1 MKKEKGFTLVEV
13 IVSFSLMSVVMIY
26 LLKTIAVISTEQTNI
41 LTLENYSVYEST
53 VLKKI
58 YKDINN
64 AYNIDVKEENNNIM
78 IRIMSNILGSRNSE
92 SREHILHIKTAT
104 EMMLRQLVKVT
115 DAYPLTEADIDS
127 NKYSLIKKDNYYILK
142 LNFIVN
148 NKKEEMKVIVI
159 N

>member
-64 AYNIDVKEENNNIM
+64 AYNIDVKEENNNIVFT
-78 IRIMSNILGSRNSE
+78 SNDFTSQN
-92 SREHILHIKTAT
+92 KT
-104 EMMLRQLVKVT
+104 LK
-115 DAYPLTEADIDS
+115 I
-127 NKYSLIKKDNYYILK
+127 NDNGITYDNTVYDLP
-142 LNFIVN
+142 
-148 NKKEEMKVIVI
+148 E
-159 N
+159 

>member
-64 AYNIDVKEENNNIM
+64 AYNIEVKEENDNIVFS
-78 IRIMSNILGSRNSE
+78 SNDFTSQN
-92 SREHILHIKTAT
+92 KTLKINDNGIT
-104 EMMLRQLVKVT
+104 YDNTVYDLPEGTKL
-115 DAYPLTEADIDS
+115 DS

>member
-64 AYNIDVKEENNNIM
+64 AYNIDVKEENNNIVFT
-78 IRIMSNILGSRNSE
+78 SNDFTSQN
-92 SREHILHIKTAT
+92 KTLKINDNGIT
-104 EMMLRQLVKVT
+104 YDNTVYDLPEETKF
-115 DAYPLTEADIDS
+115 DS

>member
-64 AYNIDVKEENNNIM
+64 AYNIDVKEENNNIVFT
-78 IRIMSNILGSRNSE
+78 SNDFTSQN
-92 SREHILHIKTAT
+92 KTLKINDNGIT
-104 EMMLRQLVKVT
+104 YDNTVYDLPEGTKV
-115 DAYPLTEADIDS
+115 DS
-127 NKYSLIKKDNYYILK
+127 NNYSLIKQDNYYILK

>member
-64 AYNIDVKEENNNIM
+64 AYNIEVKEENNNIVFT
-78 IRIMSNILGSRNSE
+78 SNDFTSQN
-92 SREHILHIKTAT
+92 KTLKINDNGIT
-104 EMMLRQLVKVT
+104 YDLPEGTKF
-115 DAYPLTEADIDS
+115 DS

>member
-64 AYNIDVKEENNNIM
+64 AYNIDVKEENNNIVFT
-78 IRIMSNILGSRNSE
+78 SNDFTSQN
-92 SREHILHIKTAT
+92 KTLKINDNGITYDNTVYDLAEGT
-104 EMMLRQLVKVT
+104 KF
-115 DAYPLTEADIDS
+115 DS

>member
-64 AYNIDVKEENNNIM
+64 AYNIEVKE
-78 IRIMSNILGSRNSE
+78 
-92 SREHILHIKTAT
+92 
-104 EMMLRQLVKVT
+104 
-115 DAYPLTEADIDS
+115 Y
-127 NKYSLIKKDNYYILK
+127 K
-142 LNFIVN
+142 LDN
-148 NKKEEMKVIVI
+148 NKNII
-159 N
+159 NTKNNDSMEL

>member
-64 AYNIDVKEENNNIM
+64 AYNIEVKEENNNIVFT
-78 IRIMSNILGSRNSE
+78 SNDFTSQN
-92 SREHILHIKTAT
+92 KTLKINDDGIT
-104 EMMLRQLVKVT
+104 YDNTVYDLPEGTKF
-115 DAYPLTEADIDS
+115 DI

>member
-64 AYNIDVKEENNNIM
+64 AYNIEVKEENDNIVFS
-78 IRIMSNILGSRNSE
+78 SNDFTSQN
-92 SREHILHIKTAT
+92 KTLKINDNGIT
-104 EMMLRQLVKVT
+104 YDNTVYDLPEGTKL
-115 DAYPLTEADIDS
+115 DS
-127 NKYSLIKKDNYYILK
+127 NKYSLIKKDNYYNLK

>member
-64 AYNIDVKEENNNIM
+64 AYNIDVKEENNNIVFT
-78 IRIMSNILGSRNSE
+78 SNDFTSQN
-92 SREHILHIKTAT
+92 KTLKINDNGIT
-104 EMMLRQLVKVT
+104 YDNTVYDLPEGTKF
-115 DAYPLTEADIDS
+115 DN

>member
-41 LTLENYSVYEST
+41 LTFENYSVYEST

-64 AYNIDVKEENNNIM
+64 AYNIDVNKENDNIVFT
-78 IRIMSNILGSRNSE
+78 SNDFTSQNKILKINDNGITYDN
-92 SREHILHIKTAT
+92 IVYDLPDGTKFDNT
-104 EMMLRQLVKVT
+104 
-115 DAYPLTEADIDS
+115 
-127 NKYSLIKKDNYYILK
+127 KYNLIQKDNYYILK

-148 NKKEEMKVIVI
+148 NQKEEMKVIVI

>member
-58 YKDINN
+58 YKDIND
-64 AYNIDVKEENNNIM
+64 AYNIDVKEENNNIVFT
-78 IRIMSNILGSRNSE
+78 SNDFTSQN
-92 SREHILHIKTAT
+92 KTLKINDNGIT
-104 EMMLRQLVKVT
+104 YDNTVYDLPEGTKF
-115 DAYPLTEADIDS
+115 DS

-142 LNFIVN
+142 FNFIVN

>member
-64 AYNIDVKEENNNIM
+64 AYNIDVKEENNNIVFT
-78 IRIMSNILGSRNSE
+78 SNDFTSQN
-92 SREHILHIKTAT
+92 KTLKINDNGIT
-104 EMMLRQLVKVT
+104 YDNTVYDLPEGTKF
-115 DAYPLTEADIDS
+115 DS

-148 NKKEEMKVIVI
+148 NKKEEMKVILI